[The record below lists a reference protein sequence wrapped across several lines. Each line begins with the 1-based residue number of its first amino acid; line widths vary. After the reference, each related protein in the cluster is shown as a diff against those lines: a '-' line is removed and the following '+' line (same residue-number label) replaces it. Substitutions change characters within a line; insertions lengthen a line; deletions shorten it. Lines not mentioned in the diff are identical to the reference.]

1 MAETPPPPEPLGDR
15 LDNLRAQGV
24 ASVGRRF
31 RTAGAH
37 IPASVR
43 NFWPIRMTVDTIQ
56 LIRQNR
62 VLSLAAEIGF
72 WGVLSV
78 VPLLQVLVSALSWL
92 DAIVGLEV
100 ADDVRRSLNEL
111 VITLLGAEG
120 TAATSID
127 SLFDEEAIGLFSI
140 GVITFTYAASRG
152 FTSLVGALGL
162 ISGHRN
168 QRNWLMTRVVGVI
181 VAIVSIVMA
190 LALLTLLSI
199 GRAGFGLSNPWDG
212 IVGTAIFPVM
222 FGLVICWAG
231 ILLHWAPRERTP
243 LVNDAPGA
251 LLTATFWIGG
261 SFLAAKYI
269 TATSSA
275 SDVLGLLGSG
285 LGLLI
290 WLYVISASILIGGQ
304 FNAGIQLDR
313 LKRAGL
319 FDPSVDPPAEAIAD
333 LRDEL

>member
-1 MAETPPPPEPLGDR
+1 
-15 LDNLRAQGV
+15 
-24 ASVGRRF
+24 
-31 RTAGAH
+31 
-37 IPASVR
+37 
-43 NFWPIRMTVDTIQ
+43 MTVDTIQ

-78 VPLLQVLVSALSWL
+78 VPLLQILVSALSWL

-162 ISGHRN
+162 ISGHKN

-181 VAIVSIVMA
+181 VAIVSIAMA
-190 LALLTLLSI
+190 VALLTLLGI
-199 GRAGFGLSNPWDG
+199 GRAGFGLSSPWDG
-212 IVGTAIFPVM
+212 IVGTAVFPVM

-251 LLTATFWIGG
+251 LLTATFWIAG
-261 SFLAAKYI
+261 SYLAAQYI

-275 SDVLGLLGSG
+275 TDVLGLLGSG

-313 LKRAGL
+313 LKQAGL
-319 FDPSVDPPAEAIAD
+319 LTEAGDQLVDVGLVEVREAEA
-333 LRDEL
+333 

>member
-1 MAETPPPPEPLGDR
+1 
-15 LDNLRAQGV
+15 
-24 ASVGRRF
+24 
-31 RTAGAH
+31 
-37 IPASVR
+37 
-43 NFWPIRMTVDTIQ
+43 MTVDTIQ
-56 LIRQNR
+56 LIRHNR

-78 VPLLQVLVSALSWL
+78 VPLLQILVSALSWL

-120 TAATSID
+120 SAATSID
-127 SLFDEEAIGLFSI
+127 SLFDDEAIGLFSI

-162 ISGHRN
+162 ISGHKN

-181 VAIVSIVMA
+181 VAIVSIVIA
-190 LALLTLLSI
+190 LALLTLLGV
-199 GRAGFGLSNPWDG
+199 GRSGFGLPSPWDG
-212 IVGTAIFPVM
+212 IVGTIVFPVM
-222 FGLVICWAG
+222 FALVICWAG

-243 LVNDAPGA
+243 FKNDAPGA
-251 LLTATFWIGG
+251 LLTATFWIVG

-275 SDVLGLLGSG
+275 TDVLGLLGSG

-319 FDPSVDPPAEAIAD
+319 LDRPPNPPAEAIVD
-333 LRDEL
+333 LSDEL